1 MKIIKKAWIFLF
13 LAIYLP
19 CPGKN
24 AAEDILK
31 RHIRIMAGRSDITK
45 IETMVVRA
53 IYSYPDTGNQFEAV
67 FYWKR
72 PNLSRAEFRQKPK
85 QVIAF
90 DGQKAWTASLDP
102 DTDFV
107 INSQEMPDSSPY
119 AANYRRA
126 PGFEEII
133 GGPPLNYKS
142 MGIAAVFVGV
152 VAVDGLKAHN
162 LCLTWPDGF
171 AKNYFFNSENGFL
184 IFEEVKDQKGLI
196 HTSRL
201 SDHKDMGGLFLP
213 CFRLNKGPLV
223 NDKRIIVHQN
233 IIELKTNVPLPDT
246 LFIRPGR
253 N

>member
-1 MKIIKKAWIFLF
+1 LKIIKKACVFLS

-19 CPGKN
+19 CSGMDT
-24 AAEDILK
+24 AEDVLQ
-31 RHIRIMAGRSDITK
+31 RYARVMAGQSDIHK
-45 IETMVVRA
+45 IETMAVKAV
-53 IYSYPDTGNQFEAV
+53 YFYPDTGDQFEAV

-102 DTDFV
+102 DTDIV
-107 INSQEMPDSSPY
+107 INSREMPDSSPY
-119 AANYRRA
+119 AANYSRI
-126 PGFEEII
+126 PGFEGII

-142 MGIAAVFVGV
+142 MGIAAVLVGV
-152 VAVDGLKAHN
+152 VAVDGVKAHD

-171 AKNYFFNSENGFL
+171 ARNYFFNAENGFL

-196 HTSRL
+196 HTSRY
-201 SDHKDMGGLFLP
+201 SDHKEMGGLFLS

-223 NDKRIIVHQN
+223 KDKRIIVHQR
-233 IIELKTNVPLPDT
+233 IIELKTNVPLPDM
-246 LFIRPGR
+246 LFIRPGIK
-253 N
+253 

>member
-1 MKIIKKAWIFLF
+1 MKIIKKACVFLS
-13 LAIYLP
+13 LGIYLP
-19 CPGKN
+19 CAGMDT
-24 AAEDILK
+24 AEDVLH
-31 RHIRIMAGRSDITK
+31 RYARVMAGRSDIAK

-72 PNLSRAEFRQKPK
+72 PNLSRTEFRQKPK

-126 PGFEEII
+126 PGFEGII

-142 MGIAAVFVGV
+142 MGIAAVLVGV
-152 VAVDGLKAHN
+152 VAVDGVKAHN

-171 AKNYFFNSENGFL
+171 ARNYFFNSENGFL

-223 NDKRIIVHQN
+223 NDKRIIVHQK